1 MNKSAINAI
10 RLILRWFVA
19 AAITPCLLLG
29 SPFFLLM
36 DFLHN
41 DDCTKEMFIGWYG
54 WLSLKED
61 A

>member
-1 MNKSAINAI
+1 MNKQIINAI

-19 AAITPCLLLG
+19 VAITPILLLV
-29 SPFFLLM
+29 SPLFLLL
-36 DFLHN
+36 DFLHD

-61 A
+61 V